1 MGLTRSSSLHSSS
14 GEYEFDYRKMDK
26 LPWEDGAY
34 YNTWRF
40 RDSTVNWVASGD
52 RGKPKL
58 VLIHG
63 FGASVYHFR
72 NQLAVL
78 GRDYR
83 VFAFDMVGLGLSDKP
98 LVDYN
103 AELWRDQALAF
114 VEEVVMKEDD
124 KPCVVCGNSLGGF
137 TALYAASSERA
148 DKMING
154 CILLN
159 AAGRFKSSY
168 VEAKD
173 DPTWLSSLKG
183 ALQRF
188 VIGLSFV
195 YTKQP
200 ARIKQVLQQVYPVNT
215 EEVDDRL
222 VESIRYPAQDP
233 NAAEV
238 FYRIIKKSGNGPP
251 VFIDDLLETLKVPLL
266 LCWGTLD
273 PWIRPAVA
281 DQIQALFPKASR
293 VDIQGG
299 HCPHDEC
306 PNEVNA
312 AIADFMESF

>member
-1 MGLTRSSSLHSSS
+1 MNRWFVTLVFAWFSTARAYVNRGVGVGLTRSSSLHSSS

-215 EEVDDRL
+215 EEVDDRGSGEYSL
-222 VESIRYPAQDP
+222 SSSRSQCRGGVLQDHQ
-233 NAAEV
+233 EEWKWSTCV
-238 FYRIIKKSGNGPP
+238 
-251 VFIDDLLETLKVPLL
+251 
-266 LCWGTLD
+266 
-273 PWIRPAVA
+273 
-281 DQIQALFPKASR
+281 
-293 VDIQGG
+293 
-299 HCPHDEC
+299 H
-306 PNEVNA
+306 
-312 AIADFMESF
+312 

>member
-1 MGLTRSSSLHSSS
+1 M
-14 GEYEFDYRKMDK
+14 
-26 LPWEDGAY
+26 
-34 YNTWRF
+34 
-40 RDSTVNWVASGD
+40 
-52 RGKPKL
+52 
-58 VLIHG
+58 
-63 FGASVYHFR
+63 
-72 NQLAVL
+72 
-78 GRDYR
+78 
-83 VFAFDMVGLGLSDKP
+83 
-98 LVDYN
+98 
-103 AELWRDQALAF
+103 
-114 VEEVVMKEDD
+114 
-124 KPCVVCGNSLGGF
+124 GGF

-215 EEVDDRL
+215 EEVDDLL

-312 AIADFMESF
+312 AIANFMESF